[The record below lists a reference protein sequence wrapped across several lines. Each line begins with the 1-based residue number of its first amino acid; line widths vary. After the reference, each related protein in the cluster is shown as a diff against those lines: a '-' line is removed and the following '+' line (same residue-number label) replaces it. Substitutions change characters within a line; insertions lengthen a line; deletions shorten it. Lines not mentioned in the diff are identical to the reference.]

1 MYKVIGNSRNRT
13 MRVYWALE
21 EMGID
26 YDMDLVA
33 PRSDEARAYNPAG
46 KVPCLIDD
54 GETIFDSVAIIQY
67 LADKHGQLTYPA
79 GTIKRAQQ
87 DSFTQFCV
95 DEVEGA
101 LWTAAKNS
109 FIHPEDLRVPEIKAT
124 ARYEFS
130 KAMKTLEDRL
140 GDNEFVMG
148 DVFTIPDLLLGHCAN
163 WARNA
168 KFETP
173 EGTVGDYFDRLL
185 SRPAYQRAKD
195 KTGY

>member
-1 MYKVIGNSRNRT
+1 MYKVIGSSKNRS

-21 EMGID
+21 EMVLD
-26 YDMDLVA
+26 YEMALIS
-33 PRSDEARAYNPAG
+33 PRSDEALQHNPSG
-46 KVPCLIDD
+46 KVPSLVVDC
-54 GETIFDSVAIIQY
+54 ETINDSVAIIQF
-67 LADKHGQLTYPA
+67 LADKHGKMTFPA

-109 FIHPEDLRVPEIKAT
+109 FIHPEEYRIRGIKPT
-124 ARYEFS
+124 CKFEFAN
-130 KAMKTLEDRL
+130 AMKTLENRL

-148 DVFTIPDLLLGHCAN
+148 DTFTVPDLLLGHCAN
-163 WARNA
+163 WAKNA
-168 KFETP
+168 KFDIP
-173 EGTVGDYFDRLL
+173 DGPVGEYFDRVLT
-185 SRPAYQRAKD
+185 RPAYQRAKD